1 MTFIVKPNRLNIQVK
16 VDEGKS
22 VSLPGKWGSNFFVDE
37 KEISNRKDYKD
48 KFYVDY
54 SKELFWENGINQKK
68 LNKSDLKICVK
79 AIQAEADKK
88 GWQVVW
94 PPDK

>member
-16 VDEGKS
+16 FDEGKS
-22 VSLPGKWGSNFFVDE
+22 VSLPGEWASNFFVDE
-37 KEISNRKDYKD
+37 KGILNRKDYKD

-54 SKELFWENGINQKK
+54 SKGLILGKWYQSKK
-68 LNKSDLKICVK
+68 LNKSDLKICIK

>member
-16 VDEGKS
+16 FDEGKS
-22 VSLPGKWGSNFFVDE
+22 VSLPGEWASNFFVDE
-37 KEISNRKDYKD
+37 KGILNRKDYKD
-48 KFYVDY
+48 EFYVDY

-88 GWQVVW
+88 GWLVVW

>member
-22 VSLPGKWGSNFFVDE
+22 VSLPGEWASNFFVDE
-37 KEISNRKDYKD
+37 KGILNRKDYKD

-54 SKELFWENGINQKK
+54 SKEIFWENGINQK
-68 LNKSDLKICVK
+68 N
-79 AIQAEADKK
+79 
-88 GWQVVW
+88 
-94 PPDK
+94 

>member
-37 KEISNRKDYKD
+37 KGILNRKDYKD